1 MMTEDPAAWFNQT
14 LAKMRRSPRFWWEYF
29 KIWIVEVWLGWKW
42 RNKTVYEIIEIQ
54 YPDLAHTAYW
64 DEHPEDWED
73 GCFCATCRSY
83 MANE

>member
-1 MMTEDPAAWFNQT
+1 MTEDPAAWFNQT

-42 RNKTVYEIIEIQ
+42 
-54 YPDLAHTAYW
+54 HTAYW